1 MCGRFALANPSPTFG
16 DHDISMLST
25 LPPRYNIAP
34 CTEIYLLAKN
44 HEKILLDK
52 RSWGISITLHNAP
65 SKLIIN
71 AKSET
76 VHEKKMFRDHFF
88 STRCVILATGFFE
101 WDTQKQPYF
110 FFSSTSPIL
119 GLAGFYQNEALIL
132 TKNADQVVSPI
143 HSRMPVI
150 IPPSSLE
157 KWLNPNTTLSDLQN
171 TMNNDKC
178 YSLERYPVSRQVNS
192 PKINSPSLIEPIQI
206 SHLL

>member
-34 CTEIYLLAKN
+34 RSEIYLLANN
-44 HEKILLDK
+44 HQKIHLEKRI
-52 RSWGISITLHNAP
+52 WGVPLTFQNRP
-65 SKLIIN
+65 SKLLIN

-76 VHEKKMFRDHFF
+76 VHEKKMFRDPFF

-101 WDTQKQPYF
+101 WDVQKQPYY
-110 FFSSTSPIL
+110 FFSSVSPIL
-119 GLAGFYQNEALIL
+119 GLAGFYRNEALIL
-132 TKNADQVVSPI
+132 TKNADNVVSPI

-150 IPPSSLE
+150 IRPANLE
-157 KWLNPNTTLSDLQN
+157 KWLHPETTLSDLQN
-171 TMNNDKC
+171 IMNDEDC
-178 YSLERYPVSRQVNS
+178 CSLEKHPVSQQVNS
-192 PKINSPSLIEPIQI
+192 PKINFSSLIEPIQI